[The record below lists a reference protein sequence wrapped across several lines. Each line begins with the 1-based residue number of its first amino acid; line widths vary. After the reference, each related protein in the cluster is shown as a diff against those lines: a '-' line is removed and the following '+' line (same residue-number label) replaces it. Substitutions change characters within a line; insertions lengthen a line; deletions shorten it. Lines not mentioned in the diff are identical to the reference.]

1 MSGMSAVSRT
11 RKFAAVAIVAAMI
24 GGGFAVYAGVS
35 NAAGEDCGGLNTA
48 LQNNLNFIAGQR
60 ANPDAQSTARIANR
74 QAVVDLINQRRAAAG
89 CTGGGNAA
97 APAGNAQGAAQG
109 NAQPQGSGENCAGLD
124 QALKNNQNFIAG
136 QQANPDAQSAARIAN
151 RQAVINLIQQRRAAA
166 GCTGGGNAAPAA
178 PAAPAQPAA
187 PPAAAPAAPPAAGGN
202 NAGGNNAGG
211 NNNAGNAA
219 AGQQVCNG
227 STVTLSGEA
236 GAPAASSGTFPV
248 GTTLSVLNLDN
259 NKSTTVKV
267 TSASGSCVLLNNAAF
282 EQVREAGKFLIRH
295 AVIRKVG

>member
-1 MSGMSAVSRT
+1 MSGTSTVSRT
-11 RKFAAVAIVAAMI
+11 RKFAAVASVAAMI

-60 ANPDAQSTARIANR
+60 ANPDALSTARIANR

-89 CTGGGNAA
+89 CGGAGNAA

-109 NAQPQGSGENCAGLD
+109 NAQPQGSGENCGGLD

-178 PAAPAQPAA
+178 P
-187 PPAAAPAAPPAAGGN
+187 PAAAPAAPPAA
-202 NAGGNNAGG
+202 APPAAGNNAGG
-211 NNNAGNAA
+211 NNNAGNNAA